1 MTALKVIG
9 IILLILFLIGLVRVG
24 GIAEYS
30 MDGLRVW
37 IRAGL
42 FRLRIIPG
50 GKTDKKKP
58 PKKKKQPKPP
68 STPQP
73 QSPPEEPKKKKGGP
87 LHLVKLYLPLVCEAA
102 GELLHRIRIDTLYL
116 DFISGAREAYNA
128 AMTLGY
134 TNIALGML
142 WPLIDQNFE
151 VKDHRIRT
159 GVDFEADSPT
169 VYGKA
174 AFSARIGQLV
184 SFALRFGIKFL
195 KLYLQDKKE
204 QKAENTAENMTKEA
218 NS

>member
-9 IILLILFLIGLVRVG
+9 IILLILFLIGMIRVG

-30 MDGLRVW
+30 AGGLLVW

-42 FRLRIIPG
+42 FKVQIIPG
-50 GKTDKKKP
+50 KKKGKKKP
-58 PKKKKQPKPP
+58 KPKKEEKPKPEKV
-68 STPQP
+68 
-73 QSPPEEPKKKKGGP
+73 EESGERKGGP
-87 LHLVKLYLPLVCEAA
+87 LHLVKVYLPLVCEAA

-116 DFISGAREAYNA
+116 DFISGAREAASA

-134 TNIALGML
+134 SNLALGML
-142 WPLIDQNFE
+142 WPLIDHTFE
-151 VKDHRIRT
+151 VKEHRIRT
-159 GVDFEADSPT
+159 GVDFDAESPT
-169 VYGKA
+169 VCGKA

-195 KLYLQDKKE
+195 KLYLRDKQE
-204 QKAENTAENMTKEA
+204 QKAKLVAENMTKEA